1 MLPGAKLKYDQKYLK
16 NALVTNY
23 DVNSQILGK
32 HDLPEAI
39 YKMLAVEN
47 GKKPSLG
54 ISKLG
59 F

>member
-1 MLPGAKLKYDQKYLK
+1 MMLTVKFQGRHE
-16 NALVTNY
+16 V
-23 DVNSQILGK
+23 S
-32 HDLPEAI
+32 EAI
-39 YKMLAVEN
+39 YKMLAVKN

>member
-1 MLPGAKLKYDQKYLK
+1 MGR
-16 NALVTNY
+16 
-23 DVNSQILGK
+23 

-39 YKMLAVEN
+39 YKMLAVKN
-47 GKKPSLG
+47 GKNPSLD